1 MLGSPSS
8 RVSKLAAGR
17 RRLANFT
24 RRYRHRQTAAV
35 VIPVL
40 ILVGLDRAAAQGC
53 GRCRLGQCLKMTCG
67 RQLGRP
73 LSHCVGSPNSKPPLV
88 VAGRAIIDPDIRV
101 TSSRELVEASDL
113 HFFLTPTC
121 RQFSATG
128 YQ

>member
-40 ILVGLDRAAAQGC
+40 ILVGRIELQPKDVVVAV
-53 GRCRLGQCLKMTCG
+53 LGQCLKMTCG

-113 HFFLTPTC
+113 HFFPTPTC